1 MSRSSSAPR
10 LSSTS
15 THWATDPGTP
25 MYSIDRYTTDDDLAV
40 NLRAEVATGLTARP
54 KWLPPKWF
62 YDELGSALFEQIT
75 ELDVYYPTSREWEIL
90 QRRADEIAGVTR
102 AETLVELGSGSS
114 RKTRALLNA
123 LSRLN
128 TLQSYVPVDVSESTL
143 VGAADALSVDYP
155 GVDIHPVMADFEHH
169 LDVLPSDGRRL
180 IAFLGGTIGNL
191 DPVQRA
197 KFFAAVRASMHP
209 GDSLLLGCDLVKDPA
224 RLVAAYDD
232 PQGVTAEFNRNVLR
246 VINRE
251 LRADFDVEAF
261 AHVALWNAD
270 EERIEMWL
278 RASRPMRVNIVDL
291 QLRVEF
297 SAGEQLR
304 TELSAKFTKERV
316 RDELD
321 QAGLRC
327 ERWWTD
333 KASDFALSL
342 AIPDC

>member
-1 MSRSSSAPR
+1 
-10 LSSTS
+10 
-15 THWATDPGTP
+15 
-25 MYSIDRYTTDDDLAV
+25 MYSMDRYTTDEDVAA
-40 NLRAEVATGLTARP
+40 NLRADVATGLTARP
-54 KWLPPKWF
+54 KWLSPKWF
-62 YDELGSALFEQIT
+62 YDERGSALFEQIT

-90 QRRADEIAGVTR
+90 QRSAGEIAHVTR

-114 RKTRALLNA
+114 RKTRALLDA

-128 TLQSYVPVDVSESTL
+128 TLRSYVPVDVSESTL

-155 GVDIHPVMADFEHH
+155 GVDIHPVVADFEHH

-191 DPVQRA
+191 DPAQRA

-209 GDSLLLGCDLVKDPA
+209 GDSLLLGTDLVKSPT
-224 RLVAAYDD
+224 RLVAAYND

-251 LRADFDVEAF
+251 LRADFEVEAF
-261 AHVALWNAD
+261 EHVALWNAD

-278 RASRPMRVNIVDL
+278 RASRPLRVTIADL
-291 QLRVEF
+291 RLRVEF
-297 SAGEQLR
+297 GAGEQVR
-304 TELSAKFTKERV
+304 TELSAKFTRQRV
-316 RDELD
+316 LEELD
-321 QAGLRC
+321 QAGLRL

-333 KASDFALSL
+333 KAPDFALSL
-342 AIPDC
+342 AIPVDS